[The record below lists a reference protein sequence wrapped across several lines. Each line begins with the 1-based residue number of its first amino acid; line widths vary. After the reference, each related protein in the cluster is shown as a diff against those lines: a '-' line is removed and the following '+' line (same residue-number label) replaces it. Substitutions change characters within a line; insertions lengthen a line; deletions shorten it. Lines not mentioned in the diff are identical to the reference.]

1 MAVIDIRVVESFS
14 GQPSDFEYD
23 NQNTLSQFIQDLK
36 KEGLFVRRDGS
47 LPSILVD
54 GIISLPFP
62 SDFEAKT
69 LDTLGFKSGSEV
81 LIMYRII
88 GCGGPPS
95 DTPQIIFYTQEGFQ
109 GLLTNSLMG
118 NWHWWPHNSAFGNIR
133 DWIGGNFHYLLDTVF
148 QKHIDFN
155 HVRVTLHVILDN
167 GLIHTV
173 VKKQSLAMIKD
184 KTANEFLDELGLDLY
199 PITRWI
205 CFFTSRPPLPP
216 KPNRLG
222 KQST

>member
-1 MAVIDIRVVESFS
+1 MAVIDIIVVDSFS

-36 KEGLFVRRDGS
+36 KEGLFVRRDGT
-47 LPSILVD
+47 PCVGILVD
-54 GIISLPFP
+54 GIIDLPFP

-81 LIMYRII
+81 QIMYQII
-88 GCGGPPS
+88 GCGGPPA
-95 DTPQIIFYTQEGFQ
+95 DTPQIIFYTQEGYQ
-109 GLLTNSLMG
+109 GLLNNSLMG

-133 DWIGGNFHYLLDTVF
+133 DWIGGNFHHLLDTVF

-155 HVRVTLHVILDN
+155 HVRVTLHVILDD
-167 GLIHTV
+167 GLFHTV

-184 KTANEFLDELGLDLY
+184 KTANEFLDELGLNLY

-205 CFFTSRPPLPP
+205 CFFTSRPPPPP
-216 KPNRLG
+216 KRKRLG
-222 KQST
+222 E